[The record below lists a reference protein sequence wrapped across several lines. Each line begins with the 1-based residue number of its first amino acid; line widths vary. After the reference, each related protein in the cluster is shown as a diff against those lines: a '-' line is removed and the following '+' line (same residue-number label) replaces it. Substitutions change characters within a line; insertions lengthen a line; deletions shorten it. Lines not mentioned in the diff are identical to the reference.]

1 MARQKFRCYIYG
13 KDSDWEA
20 ICTDLDIS
28 VQDDSFEDAKSLLNG
43 AITSFL
49 EVLEGESEADRKRL
63 LNRRSP
69 LWLRTLYYWSF
80 VLYRLH
86 VKKSSQKEYAREE
99 NKRHGIILVDAETRS
114 QRHLP
119 QNVKKAFKSLRAGVC
134 W

>member
-1 MARQKFRCYIYG
+1 MTPQKFRCYIYG
-13 KDSDWEA
+13 KNSDWQA

-28 VQDDSFEDAKSLLNG
+28 VQGDSFEDAKSMLNG

-80 VLYRLH
+80 VLYRLR
-86 VKKSSQKEYAREE
+86 VKNSSQKEYAREE
-99 NKRHGIILVDAETRS
+99 IS
-114 QRHLP
+114 LP
-119 QNVKKAFKSLRAGVC
+119 NFAL
-134 W
+134 